1 MIADLLLFTAGT
13 VLLTV
18 LTMDWKKKD
27 IVQKLQSSSLFC
39 GGIITALQLIVLFS
53 KFEGMLNDKILVEE
67 YFTQLGFMMTVLVK
81 FRPLLF
87 GVLCKLA
94 LKPFVEK
101 SERKEIDRARA
112 VHTDF
117 SKLSVR
123 EAEVARL
130 AARGYSN
137 SQIADELFISVET
150 VKRHMATVFE
160 KRGID
165 SRKELKL

>member
-18 LTMDWKKKD
+18 LTMDWEKKD

-101 SERKEIDRARA
+101 SERKEI
-112 VHTDF
+112 
-117 SKLSVR
+117 
-123 EAEVARL
+123 
-130 AARGYSN
+130 
-137 SQIADELFISVET
+137 IAIE
-150 VKRHMATVFE
+150 
-160 KRGID
+160 
-165 SRKELKL
+165 

>member
-1 MIADLLLFTAGT
+1 MIRDLFLFTTGT
-13 VLLTV
+13 VLLAV

-27 IVQKLQSSSLFC
+27 ILQKLQSSSLFC
-39 GGIITALQLIVLFS
+39 GGIITSLQLIVLFS
-53 KFEGMLNDKILVEE
+53 KFEGILKGKTVVEE
-67 YFTQLGFMMTVLVK
+67 YFTQLGFMMVVLVK

-87 GVLCKLA
+87 GVLCKLL

-101 SERKEIDRARA
+101 SERKEIDRVHE

-137 SQIADELFISVET
+137 SQIAEELFISVET

-160 KRGID
+160 KLDID